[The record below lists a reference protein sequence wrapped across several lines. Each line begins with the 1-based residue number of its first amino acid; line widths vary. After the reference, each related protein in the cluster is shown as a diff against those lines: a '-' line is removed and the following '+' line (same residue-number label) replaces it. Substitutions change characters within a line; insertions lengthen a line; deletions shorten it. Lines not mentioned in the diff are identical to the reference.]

1 MHPIIFCLAL
11 AFIVGIKGK
20 EVLFLEVLDVGNCRK
35 AVKVYCPCGWA
46 RCVRRMGSS
55 CTHELRECCP
65 DWYDLKC
72 CAKITPCIEYCQPDG
87 GAKAK
92 ICGILCSD

>member
-65 DWYDLKC
+65 DWS
-72 CAKITPCIEYCQPDG
+72 IIIEFIVSYRTL
-87 GAKAK
+87 
-92 ICGILCSD
+92 ILRH